1 MSEKAVWVI
10 IIVDDYIPLIFENYH
25 YSSNLSRLRV
35 KLEPQADDFR
45 KEAE

>member
-10 IIVDDYIPLIFENYH
+10 IIVDDYIPFIFENYH

-45 KEAE
+45 KQAE